1 MRDHPPFQTPRER
14 IVVPRSVLDGLL
26 TALHIRFSHPS
37 EYQTKRL
44 FSRYFFALDVDKAID
59 SVSSACHTCQSLKAI
74 PSHLQPQSSTDP
86 PPAIGVSFP
95 ADVCRRYCQLIL
107 VLREAVSS
115 YTLTSI
121 VQSEKRDDLRNV
133 LLVPCSQLRSLH
145 HGGVTIRLDPAAGFC
160 ALVNDKSLLSHG
172 ITLEVGRVKN
182 PNKNPVAER
191 AVEELGMDLPHLSPE
206 GGPTSA
212 VSLALATSNM
222 NSRIWRDGLSAH
234 EVWTQ
239 RDQLTGEQLPI
250 VDRQLIFSQNFS
262 RKLNHLPS
270 ATSKARGR
278 STPSTA
284 AISVGDLVFL
294 KGDKDKLK
302 APDKY
307 LVIAINE
314 NLTCQLR
321 KFTTSQFRSKVY
333 TVPTSECYRVCPT
346 VLVESPLGPIR
357 GHHEPSQDDSDDEPD
372 PSDPASRPSTA
383 PTSPHVDFQSP
394 VCAPRPDPVYH
405 PVPVPPPVGDP
416 PPVPADI
423 VLLPHDPVPDCFQ
436 PPSAPL
442 LPAVVEPPR
451 RSGRQ
456 CKAPFWHSED
466 WVLE

>member
-1 MRDHPPFQTPRER
+1 M
-14 IVVPRSVLDGLL
+14 L
-26 TALHIRFSHPS
+26 
-37 EYQTKRL
+37 
-44 FSRYFFALDVDKAID
+44 
-59 SVSSACHTCQSLKAI
+59 
-74 PSHLQPQSSTDP
+74 
-86 PPAIGVSFP
+86 
-95 ADVCRRYCQLIL
+95 
-107 VLREAVSS
+107 
-115 YTLTSI
+115 
-121 VQSEKRDDLRNV
+121 
-133 LLVPCSQLRSLH
+133 CSQLRSLH
-145 HGGVTIRLDPAAGFC
+145 HGGVTIRVDPAPGFC
-160 ALVNDKSLLSHG
+160 VLVNDKSLLSHG

-191 AVEELGMDLPHLSPE
+191 AVEELGMELLHLAPE

-212 VSLALATSNM
+212 VSLALATANM
-222 NSRIWRDGLSAH
+222 NSRIRRDGLSAH

-250 VDRQLIFSQNFS
+250 VDRQLILSQNFS
-262 RKLNHLPS
+262 CKLNHLPS
-270 ATSKARGR
+270 AKSKARGR

-302 APDKY
+302 ARDKY
-307 LVIAINE
+307 LVIAIDE
-314 NLTCQLR
+314 NLTCQLW

-372 PSDPASRPSTA
+372 PSYPASRPSTA

-394 VCAPRPDPVYH
+394 VCAPRPDPVCH

-423 VLLPHDPVPDCFQ
+423 VPLPHDPVPDCFQ

-442 LPAVVEPPR
+442 LNAVVEPPR

-456 CKAPFWHSED
+456 CKAPFWHSKD